1 MSKKWHRMTDYELD
15 ENGNGGLRK
24 TQNCCRTTHQNEG
37 VAVRIVRVI
46 LLQQPIPFSSDIGR
60 EGVLMWG
67 GPTWC
72 SSDGAIGSRV
82 LQTFSG
88 GKNPQNE
95 ILLAIFKWSV

>member
-1 MSKKWHRMTDYELD
+1 MFGYLKGMWQWGQWKMSKKWHV
-15 ENGNGGLRK
+15 G
-24 TQNCCRTTHQNEG
+24 CRTTHQNKG